1 MPGLILEV
9 YDMEQHYR
17 FTLIDVNTH
26 PQNPFYLYMSDKA
39 LEKMER
45 KEYLKDRAVNYTNNK
60 DRAVKRG
67 KSVPAYDLLER
78 DYK

>member
-1 MPGLILEV
+1 
-9 YDMEQHYR
+9 
-17 FTLIDVNTH
+17 
-26 PQNPFYLYMSDKA
+26 MSI
-39 LEKMER
+39 